1 MCSLSVVC
9 KMNDDNSIESIEQTH
24 GIKEALPEEILN
36 QMEELAHLEDGWYV
50 LCDGHPQG

>member
-24 GIKEALPEEILN
+24 GIKEALPEKRNLKSN
-36 QMEELAHLEDGWYV
+36 GGA
-50 LCDGHPQG
+50 CSS